1 MIRAT
6 TDERE
11 RLNALFAELCS
22 IASPS
27 RRERACAD
35 RVVAELRDIG
45 LEVEEDD
52 AGAAIGG
59 DTGNLLA
66 RIPGPAGAPSIL
78 LCAHLDTVGHGDTP
92 IEPVVVD
99 EGWENANHAILGADN
114 KAAVAVML
122 VAARHAVEQGTPV
135 GIELLFT
142 PGEEEALAA
151 AKELDATRL
160 RSTYGYVFDHATPIG
175 EIITASPTYFR
186 LEVEFHGQAAHA
198 GIRPEAGRSAI
209 VAAARAIGN
218 LELGRLDHE
227 TTANVGTIEGGPGG
241 TNVVPDR
248 CRFLAEARSLD
259 ARKAERTVAEMIDR
273 IQDAANDPVCDV
285 DVDVDVAKLF
295 DGFRQPPDT
304 PQIRVA
310 ERALRRAGYTPSHV
324 ATGGGSDANALEA
337 AGFPCTNLA
346 NGTERAHEPTERVAV
361 AALEGMLEVTLALL
375 EEAADD
381 HRP

>member
-6 TDERE
+6 DAERE
-11 RLNALFAELCS
+11 RLNALFAELCA

-35 RVVAELRDIG
+35 RVVAELRDLG

-52 AGAAIGG
+52 AGAAIRG

-66 RIPGPAGAPSIL
+66 RIPGPPGAPSIL
-78 LCAHLDTVGHGDTP
+78 LCAHLDTVGHGDVA

-99 EGWENANHAILGADN
+99 EGWENANEAILGADN

-122 VAARHAVEQGTPV
+122 LAARRAVEHGAPV
-135 GIELLFT
+135 GLELLFT
-142 PGEEEALAA
+142 PAEEEALAGA
-151 AKELDATRL
+151 AQFDATKL
-160 RSTYGYVFDHATPIG
+160 RSAYGYVFDHATPIG
-175 EIITASPTYFR
+175 EIVTASPTYYR
-186 LEVEFHGQAAHA
+186 LEAEFHGKAAHA
-198 GIRPEAGRSAI
+198 GIRPEDGRSAI
-209 VAAARAIGN
+209 VAAARAIQD
-218 LELGRLDHE
+218 LRLGRIDTE

-248 CRFLAEARSLD
+248 CRFLAETRSLD
-259 ARKAERTVAEMIDR
+259 PRKAERQVAEMIDR

-295 DGFRQPPDT
+295 DGFRQAPDA
-304 PQIRVA
+304 PQIRAA
-310 ERALRRAGYTPSHV
+310 ERALRRTGYAPTHIV
-324 ATGGGSDANALEA
+324 TGGGSDANALES

-346 NGTERAHEPTERVAV
+346 NGTERNHEPTERVAV
-361 AALEGMLEVTLALL
+361 AALEGMLDVTLALL
-375 EEAADD
+375 EECARADD
-381 HRP
+381 